1 MLDEF
6 IELNRDFHPISK
18 GAEDFETRIAFGLSS
33 RVHWDDLLKEPRVVI
48 LAEAGAG
55 KTYEIQGATKRLRAE
70 GKQAFFLRLEYLKD
84 DFERKNEK

>member
-18 GAEDFETRIAFGLSS
+18 GAEAAQAEDFETRIAFGLSS

-55 KTYEIQGATKRLRAE
+55 KTYEIQGATEGLRAE
-70 GKQAFFLRLEYLKD
+70 GKQAFFFAAGI
-84 DFERKNEK
+84 FER